1 MRNELIGGSNK
12 NYMFFNSI
20 LLKLDAQSKKKI
32 TTTFF
37 TKHHINNNKN
47 TNKHSQTKSLQ
58 HFINNIHYQKVFSSI
73 MMPKHSNNNNNN
85 NTSARISMSTISFAI
100 SSMILS
106 LSDHMILQPCYAF
119 HLKINNQRTF
129 LFPSSSSSS
138 HKRYM
143 NKSWK
148 VRSFNNGGGGGGG
161 GDLAFKRSFHSSTNL
176 LKLFDSPDED
186 AGSGAA
192 TNNNNNSESNKN
204 GNISPQMKQM
214 LEDEIEMEMKQ
225 NSSTI
230 QTFQQQK
237 QKQQPINDTIA
248 INTIGTAISPHNKEV
263 SSEKSKAASE
273 QILIIDP
280 SSIEVV
286 PFNGLAQE
294 GQVLGGAFS
303 SPSYDK
309 TDSRIDSLYNY
320 TTTNDGG
327 SSSSSSSSSSQRE
340 KREVN
345 QNVKKIQKPNPMNS
359 FVNMFRGSANYI
371 ANHRN
376 TVVVYHIP
384 GDLLEWDGFA
394 DLMDDIALTWL
405 LGMKPVIV
413 VGCRMQI
420 DGRLNTGQCSL
431 TSLSPDGKSV
441 ECIEDGRLRYDS
453 VRITDFETL
462 RVVKEEAGFVRYEVE
477 RQLGRA
483 LHLHGTVDH
492 TACTDG
498 NVVSGN
504 FFTAQPYG
512 VIDGVDFKFTGYP
525 RRFEVKKIQQVL
537 DSRDVLLLTPLGS
550 SPSGEIFNVN
560 TEHLAASVAGAL
572 KASKVIF
579 FTKSG
584 TAFREKKSNKLVQ
597 NFRLSDAKNLLK
609 YNSIVLD
616 NYKGFTSIEH
626 EADLKP
632 EVVEAFLKTGWS
644 IAALEKGVKRAH
656 IIAPTNGALL
666 QELYTRDGSGT
677 LISRDIYEGFRNANV
692 NDVAGIYE
700 LIQPFVATGY
710 LVSRPKNV
718 LEKDIDSYYVFT
730 RDNLIVACAQ
740 LKMFENGYAEIGC
753 MVVKKEYRSQGRG
766 DAMLSFLERLGVI
779 CGCPNVFV
787 LSTQT
792 MEWFVEHGYTEVGV
806 EELPPSRRTVYNYE
820 RMSKIYMKK
829 ISNIRDLDAA
839 ELWWN
844 R

>member
-1 MRNELIGGSNK
+1 MNNAFFQTK
-12 NYMFFNSI
+12 NYMIHF
-20 LLKLDAQSKKKI
+20 LKSVLKVDNNTI
-32 TTTFF
+32 TTTTTITTFLQKRPHNF
-37 TKHHINNNKN
+37 HHINNNVL
-47 TNKHSQTKSLQ
+47 TTTT
-58 HFINNIHYQKVFSSI
+58 
-73 MMPKHSNNNNNN
+73 MMMMK
-85 NTSARISMSTISFAI
+85 TRTTLSFAI
-100 SSMILS
+100 SSIILT
-106 LSDHMILQPCYAF
+106 LSEHFITSYIQPCHAF
-119 HLKINNQRTF
+119 HLINNNHQHHRHYQNPQAKSLRTF
-129 LFPSSSSSS
+129 PFPLSVPPWKLRF
-138 HKRYM
+138 HNNQGGPNTHRYG
-143 NKSWK
+143 NYNTIKHQS
-148 VRSFNNGGGGGGG
+148 
-161 GDLAFKRSFHSSTNL
+161 LHSSTSLYDKSN
-176 LKLFDSPDED
+176 DQP
-186 AGSGAA
+186 
-192 TNNNNNSESNKN
+192 NNNGSEDINNNKN
-204 GNISPQMKQM
+204 KNNNDENQISSQMKKI
-214 LEDEIEMEMKQ
+214 LEDEIEIKL
-225 NSSTI
+225 NSSSSPSTSK
-230 QTFQQQK
+230 QQQK
-237 QKQQPINDTIA
+237 PQPRNDTIA
-248 INTIGTAISPHNKEV
+248 INTIGTAFSVDKEV
-263 SSEKSKAASE
+263 SSEKSRAASE
-273 QILIIDP
+273 QILVIDP
-280 SSIEVV
+280 STIEVV
-286 PFNGLAQE
+286 PFSGLAQE

-303 SPSYDK
+303 SPSYDLG
-309 TDSRIDSLYNY
+309 SN
-320 TTTNDGG
+320 NDLDINSFGSE
-327 SSSSSSSSSSQRE
+327 SSSSITNTNGQTELVQENSQDILSE
-340 KREVN
+340 T
-345 QNVKKIQKPNPMNS
+345 KKIKPKPELN

-376 TVVVYHIP
+376 TIVVYHIP
-384 GDLLEWDGFA
+384 GDLLEWEGFS

-413 VGCRMQI
+413 VGCRRQI
-420 DGRLNTGQCSL
+420 DERLSTGQCSL
-431 TSLSPDGKSV
+431 TSLSPDGKNV

-483 LHLHGTVDH
+483 LHLHGTIDH
-492 TACTDG
+492 NACTDG

-504 FFTAQPYG
+504 FYTAQPYG

-525 RRFEVKKIQQVL
+525 RRFEVNKINQVL

-560 TEHLAASVAGAL
+560 TEHLAASVAGKL

-584 TAFREKKSNKLVQ
+584 TAFREKNSKKLVQ
-597 NFRLSDAKNLLK
+597 NFRLSDAKNLLE
-609 YNSIVLD
+609 YNKIILN

-626 EADLKP
+626 EADLRP
-632 EVVEAFLKTGWS
+632 EVVEAYLKTGWS

-700 LIQPFVATGY
+700 LIQPFVKTGY

-766 DAMLSFLERLGVI
+766 DAMLSFLERLSLM

-792 MEWFVEHGYTEVGV
+792 MEWFVEHGYTEVEV
-806 EELPPSRRTVYNYE
+806 EKLPPTRKAVYNYE
-820 RMSKIYMKK
+820 RMSKIYMKE